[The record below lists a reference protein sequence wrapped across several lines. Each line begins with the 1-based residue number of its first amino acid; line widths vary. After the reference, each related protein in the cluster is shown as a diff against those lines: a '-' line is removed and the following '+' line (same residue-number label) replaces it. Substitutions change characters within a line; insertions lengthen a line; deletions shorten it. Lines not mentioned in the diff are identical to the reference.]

1 MNDNEGYAKFEK
13 IKSLKLDKNN
23 KIYSEISNDLNSG
36 LILKHNACNRYAMML
51 PIPDRLLGYVST
63 GTSNRCFV
71 EIETLLDEGFLKNN
85 FKAKRGE
92 GIIQIYEIKDS
103 DKSIFWKDLLTAD
116 KSVFK
121 DFEPLFSTVENIFK
135 SKV

>member
-1 MNDNEGYAKFEK
+1 
-13 IKSLKLDKNN
+13 
-23 KIYSEISNDLNSG
+23 
-36 LILKHNACNRYAMML
+36 MML

-63 GTSNRCFV
+63 GTSSRCFV

-103 DKSIFWKDLLTAD
+103 DKSIFWKDFDL
-116 KSVFK
+116 
-121 DFEPLFSTVENIFK
+121 ERLFRFVSETFVPHPQVSFLK
-135 SKV
+135 